1 MYFGLRWQFCPYSFK
16 SVGRGHWLLAGW
28 LAAALPRLGQCLQQP
43 RSSRLGLGRLSRL
56 DRHRRSMASW
66 EGKAGGAAWPVTW
79 NLLIFWRFPLN
90 IKLTNEVNKPGNKFY
105 TRDMLLKSRSGQ
117 NELKNN
123 MNKKVK
129 ETQDLSRSS
138 LHEGATSP
146 LRGSQREGLPYN
158 PFSSPNQPRR
168 RIESLTIVLMK
179 RGRNTNFRRL
189 NHKRMGAQRHL

>member
-1 MYFGLRWQFCPYSFK
+1 MFASQKQTPETFALRNTWHYDYFNSFYNPKYMYFGLRWQFCPYSFK

-43 RSSRLGLGRLSRL
+43 GSSRLGLGRLSRL

-90 IKLTNEVNKPGNKFY
+90 IKLTNEINKSGNKFY

-123 MNKKVK
+123 MKNNMKNKSKGDTK
-129 ETQDLSRSS
+129 F
-138 LHEGATSP
+138 
-146 LRGSQREGLPYN
+146 N
-158 PFSSPNQPRR
+158 PKFTPRR
-168 RIESLTIVLMK
+168 SYISIEVLTKSRFAL
-179 RGRNTNFRRL
+179 
-189 NHKRMGAQRHL
+189 